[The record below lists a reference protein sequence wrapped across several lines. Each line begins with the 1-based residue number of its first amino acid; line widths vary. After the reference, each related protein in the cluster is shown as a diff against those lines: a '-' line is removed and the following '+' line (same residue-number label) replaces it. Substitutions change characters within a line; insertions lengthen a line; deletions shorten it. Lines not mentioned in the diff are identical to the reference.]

1 MPKKD
6 DTLLSL
12 LLAEVK
18 ALREEQAEILEN
30 LDLLEKPL
38 WIQDGNKKKLLR
50 PSEITFITSNSK
62 GLDIYTTTGQ
72 KYVNF
77 GSIGQTTDDLSA
89 DSRIMRTHKS
99 FIVNLTQIDTVTVI
113 PGGRVL
119 TFKNFDP
126 KITAKVGFEFL
137 REFEFKLGKE

>member
-6 DTLLSL
+6 DNILNV
-12 LLAEVK
+12 LLAEIK
-18 ALREEQAEILEN
+18 TLRAEQTEILEN

-50 PSEITFITSNSK
+50 PSEITFITTNPK

-72 KYVNF
+72 KYINF
-77 GSIGQTTDDLSA
+77 GSIGQTTEDLMG

-99 FIVNLTQIDTVTVI
+99 FIVNLSQIDTVTVI

-119 TFKNFDP
+119 TFRNFDP
-126 KITAKVGFEFL
+126 KITAKVSLEFL
-137 REFEFKLGKE
+137 KEFEVKLGKE

>member
-6 DTLLSL
+6 DNILNA

-50 PSEITFITSNSK
+50 PSEITFITTNPK
-62 GLDIYTTTGQ
+62 GLDIYTATGQ
-72 KYVNF
+72 KYINF
-77 GSIGQTTDDLSA
+77 GSIGQTTEDLRA

-99 FIVNLTQIDTVTVI
+99 FIVNLSQIDTVTVI

-119 TFKNFDP
+119 TFRNFDP
-126 KITAKVGFEFL
+126 KITAKVSLEFL
-137 REFEFKLGKE
+137 KEFEVKLGKE